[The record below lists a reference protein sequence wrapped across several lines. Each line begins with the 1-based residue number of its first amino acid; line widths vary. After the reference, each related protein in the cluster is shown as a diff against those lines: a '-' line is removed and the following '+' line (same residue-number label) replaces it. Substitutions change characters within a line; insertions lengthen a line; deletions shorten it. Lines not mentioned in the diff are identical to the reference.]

1 MNEVKTARIQVGC
14 AGGAP
19 SNNFIRSL
27 RESSR
32 RDYIIGTTCVPSDMF
47 LADADE
53 KYVVPAAMA
62 TDYPKKILKLIGK
75 TRPNFFHSQNDYE
88 VRAISR
94 LRNQITNLGAKL
106 YLPHAETIENCVD
119 KRKSYAI
126 WQSAGIKVPQTI
138 LLNDENDLKEA

>member
-32 RDYIIGTTCVPSDMF
+32 RDYIIGTTCVPSDLF

-53 KYVVPAAMA
+53 KHVVPPAMA
-62 TDYPKKILKLIGK
+62 ADYPEKILKLVGK
-75 TRPNFFHSQNDYE
+75 VHPNFFHSQNDYE
-88 VRAISR
+88 VRARSEER
-94 LRNQITNLGAKL
+94 RVGK
-106 YLPHAETIENCVD
+106 
-119 KRKSYAI
+119 KMR
-126 WQSAGIKVPQTI
+126 
-138 LLNDENDLKEA
+138 